1 MSKILSDNVIRQEH
15 NTYYVNSAQVLYDL
29 LEENELEFCYNGLL
43 SLANNELSL
52 MYLEG
57 GVAFYVTYKPG
68 LVPYETHFEDGT
80 EITDYLAC
88 AYAEG
93 FCEGCQA
100 SGNDIIKAWSYIAGK
115 NLHRGLQGWYGRTV
129 HYMIETGVMKPNGFL
144 NWDKIS

>member
-1 MSKILSDNVIRQEH
+1 MSKILLDNVIKQEG

-29 LEENELEFCYNGLL
+29 LEENKLKFCYNGQL
-43 SLANNELSL
+43 SLTDNELNL

-68 LVPYETHFEDGT
+68 LMAHETHFQDGT

-93 FCEGCQA
+93 FCEGAEA
-100 SGNDIIKAWSYIAGK
+100 SEIDILKAWSYIAGK
-115 NLHRGLQGWYGRTV
+115 RLYLRLQGWYGRTLTTI
-129 HYMIETGVMKPNGFL
+129 IESGVMDLNGRMQV
-144 NWDKIS
+144 